1 MVLLTLFFIWKGIK
15 EFYSQNP
22 ELLFD
27 NFLTIAL
34 LLILLFQYSKW
45 KFNKLSV
52 IIALSALGLHHAKL
66 YGTFFYSIPF
76 DRIMHF
82 VGTFALALIIY
93 QMIKPSQKNV
103 FTTALI
109 TILITMG
116 LGTIIEHQEFIGYSI
131 IGEGEGILGYGAGD
145 WGEWNNISW
154 DLIYNTLGAIV
165 AALLSLLSYKNIEK

>member
-1 MVLLTLFFIWKGIK
+1 
-15 EFYSQNP
+15 
-22 ELLFD
+22 
-27 NFLTIAL
+27 
-34 LLILLFQYSKW
+34 
-45 KFNKLSV
+45 
-52 IIALSALGLHHAKL
+52 
-66 YGTFFYSIPF
+66 
-76 DRIMHF
+76 MHF